1 MPPVGSTAALLDGGR
16 TTSFVSLS
24 SSHAISAKNVQSAYQ
39 QSDISYFTRRKAGEL
54 PTDTSQ
60 VIVLQYGSRNF
71 KVGLAKDALP
81 RTLPHVIAYRPE
93 GGGSRRDGG
102 DGRIAS
108 SAPLSVPVP
117 VPRETVAINEEDLQT
132 RLAQRY
138 KTARKKPPPNIYS
151 SLVSFNRSSAPQTI
165 SALNDAY
172 GFEWSRPSAEAPY
185 VWGGTALHLNPAA
198 GWNIRWPIS
207 RGHFNL
213 QGGYESYR
221 HVMGD
226 LDRIWTEAIASE
238 LKVHRGNF
246 SKYGLVIVVPD
257 QIWSW
262 ELRALTEL
270 ALKEMNFKAV
280 AFLQESV
287 SGTFGT
293 GTSAALVIDM
303 GAQVTKVACIE
314 DGQLIRE
321 TQTISPYGGDDLTV
335 LLAEILRIHNF
346 PYAECDLSRQL
357 DFEMMDDLKIRLC
370 TLDEDELA
378 SAVYEAY
385 VRNPGQATR
394 VYPFKIFEERIIV
407 PSAILE
413 EGVPLVAKLKVAE
426 ASVTDGEKKFYTGE
440 YDSMDLYYTSKNT
453 TPSAV
458 DGEEGP
464 TASSANNGGDGLP
477 PSEVPASELIMDEDG
492 APSTNAA
499 SPFGTLVSIK
509 EALQKALDHLGD
521 NPDRLKKFL
530 SSILIMGNGL
540 KFKGFGTYLQDWLA
554 ERLSGV
560 ELDFVLEAPGS
571 AAKENLTLDAGIV
584 SWKGGAV
591 FAKLE
596 CIADGYI
603 SQRDWDM
610 CGVRAF
616 RERLLF
622 ICSGDGHSNS

>member
-24 SSHAISAKNVQSAYQ
+24 ASYAISAKNVQSAYQ
-39 QSDISYFTRRKAGEL
+39 QSDVSYFTRRRAGEL

-81 RTLPHVIAYRPE
+81 RTLPHVIAYRP
-93 GGGSRRDGG
+93 GGGTGRDRRDGP
-102 DGRIAS
+102 IAS
-108 SAPLSVPVP
+108 PPL
-117 VPRETVAINEEDLQT
+117 PRESVAISEEDLQT
-132 RLAQRY
+132 RLAHRY
-138 KTARKKPPPNIYS
+138 KTARKKPPPNIYT

-172 GFEWSRPSAEAPY
+172 GFEWSRPSMEASY

-198 GWNIRWPIS
+198 GWKLCWPIS

-213 QGGYESYR
+213 HQGGYESYR
-221 HVMGD
+221 HVTAD
-226 LDRIWTEAIASE
+226 LDRIWTGAIASE
-238 LKVHRGNF
+238 LKVRRGDF
-246 SKYGLVIVVPD
+246 PKYGLVIVVPD
-257 QIWSW
+257 QIWPW
-262 ELRALTEL
+262 ELRALAEL
-270 ALKEMNFKAV
+270 ALKEMSFKAV

-293 GTSAALVIDM
+293 GTSAALVLDM

-314 DGQLIRE
+314 DGQVIRE
-321 TQTISPYGGDDLTV
+321 TQTSSPYGGDDLTV
-335 LLAEILRIHNF
+335 LLAEILRLHNF
-346 PYAECDLSRQL
+346 PYAECDLARQL
-357 DFEMMDDLKIRLC
+357 DFELMDDLKIRLC

-378 SAVYEAY
+378 STVYEAY

-413 EGVPLVAKLKVAE
+413 EGVPLVAKVKGGEPLVA
-426 ASVTDGEKKFYTGE
+426 DGEKKWYTGE
-440 YDSMDLYYTSKNT
+440 HDSMDLYYTSKNT
-453 TPSAV
+453 HASAV

-464 TASSANNGGDGLP
+464 AAPPTNNGGDGPP
-477 PSEVPASELIMDEDG
+477 PSETPASELLMDEDAT
-492 APSTNAA
+492 APSNTT
-499 SPFGTLVSIK
+499 PPLGTLVSIK
-509 EALQKALDHLGD
+509 EAVQKALDYLGD

-540 KFKGFGTYLQDWLA
+540 KFKGFVTHLQEWLA

-560 ELDFVLEAPGS
+560 EIDFVLEAPGS

-610 CGVRAF
+610 CGARAF

-622 ICSGDGHSNS
+622 ACGSNNNNSSSSNN